1 MSIPGVTPRVR
12 RDGSTSYE
20 VQVRRPKV
28 IVSPISRTF
37 PTEAEAI
44 EWREVTMAVA
54 EQRRPR
60 SAPPPVT
67 TAAGLALAAWSAMYL
82 VGSPGVRPGAHHLSP
97 SARAYSMG
105 RLRLHVLPVL
115 GDRPLADIRAGDI
128 GDLYAELHDG
138 AVRPLAHASVARVHG
153 LRSGVLRAAEVA
165 ELVATSPARHVRLP
179 RRTEPPREIRAWSP
193 SQVTAFLSHPTVQA
207 SPPHPLLLVA
217 SDTGVRRGELL
228 GLTPA
233 DLHLDGPRPYLMVRR
248 SLHQDRSTDAPK
260 TDRSR
265 RRLPLSPSA
274 AAVLR
279 VAEVTWAAGGSGPRS
294 CGWTSRAGVVA
305 EHGEQG
311 VRAAGAGVRGVA
323 GGPGGA
329 RGTDHVARHP
339 ALVRHQSPGRGGH
352 RWRRSAS

>member
-1 MSIPGVTPRVR
+1 VSIPGVTPRVR

-67 TAAGLALAAWSAMYL
+67 TADGLALAAWSAMYL

-260 TDRSR
+260 TG
-265 RRLPLSPSA
+265 PVAAP
-274 AAVLR
+274 AAV
-279 VAEVTWAAGGSGPRS
+279 VAVGGRGAAGG
-294 CGWTSRAGVVA
+294 
-305 EHGEQG
+305 
-311 VRAAGAGVRGVA
+311 
-323 GGPGGA
+323 
-329 RGTDHVARHP
+329 
-339 ALVRHQSPGRGGH
+339 
-352 RWRRSAS
+352 